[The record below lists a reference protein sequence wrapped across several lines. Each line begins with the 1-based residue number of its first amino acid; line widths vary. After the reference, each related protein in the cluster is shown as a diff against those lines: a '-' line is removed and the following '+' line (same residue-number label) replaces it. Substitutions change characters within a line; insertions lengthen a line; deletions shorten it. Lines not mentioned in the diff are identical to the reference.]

1 MIEKFDQI
9 KGFLDPEEGV
19 ELYNYCKTSNQNAI
33 CAEIGSY
40 CGKSACYIGLACKE
54 VGSKLYSIDHHKGS
68 EEQQY
73 GEEYFDKEI
82 YDFDK
87 KEVNTLPLFLKNIA
101 KFKLEKFIEPVVM
114 ASQAASKTVPDELDF
129 IFIDG
134 SHTFE
139 SARNDYA
146 NWVKKLRCDGILAIH
161 DIYDSEADGG
171 QAPREIYLKALND
184 GFSLLKRVKSL
195 VILQR

>member
-1 MIEKFDQI
+1 MIEEFSKI
-9 KGFLDPEEGV
+9 KGFLEQKEGV
-19 ELYNYCKTSNQNAI
+19 ALYEACKLSFMTGK

-54 VGSKLYSIDHHKGS
+54 VGSKLYSVDHHRGS

-82 YDFDK
+82 YNFSTK
-87 KEVNTLPLFLKNIA
+87 QVNTLPLFLKNIR
-101 KFKLEKFIEPVVM
+101 KFNLQDHIEPMVM
-114 ASQAASKTVPDELDF
+114 TSVDASFKVPDNLDL

-139 SARNDYA
+139 SARNDYLH
-146 NWVKKLRCDGILAIH
+146 WKPKLRAGGILAIH
-161 DIYDSEADGG
+161 DVYDSEEEGG
-171 QAPREIYLKALND
+171 QAPKEIYLKALTD
-184 GFSLLKRVKSL
+184 GFKLKERINSL
-195 VILQR
+195 VLLN

>member
-1 MIEKFDQI
+1 MIEEFSKI
-9 KGFLDPEEGV
+9 KGFLEQKEGV
-19 ELYNYCKTSNQNAI
+19 ALYEACKLSFKTGK

-54 VGSKLYSIDHHKGS
+54 VGSKLYSVDHHRGS

-82 YDFDK
+82 YNFSTK
-87 KEVNTLPLFLKNIA
+87 QVNTLPLFLKNIR
-101 KFKLEKFIEPVVM
+101 KFNLQDHIEPMVM
-114 ASQAASKTVPDELDF
+114 TSVDASFKVPDNLDL

-139 SARNDYA
+139 SARNDYLH
-146 NWVKKLRCDGILAIH
+146 WKPKLRPGGVLAIH
-161 DIYDSEADGG
+161 DVYDSEEEGG
-171 QAPREIYLKALND
+171 QAPKEIYLKALTD
-184 GFSLLKRVKSL
+184 GFKLKERINSL
-195 VILQR
+195 VLLN

>member
-1 MIEKFDQI
+1 MIEEFSKI
-9 KGFLDPEEGV
+9 KGFLEQKEGV
-19 ELYNYCKTSNQNAI
+19 ALYEACKLSFKTGK

-54 VGSKLYSIDHHKGS
+54 VGSKLYSVDHHRGS

-82 YDFDK
+82 YNFSAK
-87 KEVNTLPLFLKNIA
+87 QVNTLPLFLKNIR
-101 KFKLEKFIEPVVM
+101 KFNLQDHIEPMVM
-114 ASQAASKTVPDELDF
+114 TSVDASFKVPDNLDL

-139 SARNDYA
+139 SARNDYLH
-146 NWVKKLRCDGILAIH
+146 WKPKLRPGGVLAIH
-161 DIYDSEADGG
+161 DVYDSEEEGG
-171 QAPREIYLKALND
+171 QAPKEIYLKALTD
-184 GFSLLKRVKSL
+184 GFKLKERINSL
-195 VILQR
+195 VLLN